1 MLATLGRSGES
12 LHTVAL
18 GLSFGAALVLQ
29 AAHYGRPFALRDL
42 VLFCALYLALAVA
55 WYHEGGRRHASL
67 PYILAELSVLCAFA
81 LVRSQL
87 LLTTPFWRHEY
98 DVGVSLAVSFLLVGA
113 KQTFD
118 RRPAELRRP
127 YVGSILLLPAVAISW
142 TLLHHLG
149 TDVTLLV
156 VGLHSLMF
164 ASLGRDRA
172 DSPYNIVA
180 TVGFVAF
187 VLMVFWTKLELRALS
202 AYVIPVGLGVLALVQ
217 MFGRELPADTR
228 NRIRLVTLLAML
240 GSASYYA
247 LVDERYPL
255 AFNLTLLVLCLAAM
269 VLGSVLRIR
278 LYLVL
283 GFAGLLLDLGSIL
296 VKGLVHMERGERM
309 TSVGLV
315 VLLLGAGLVGGAA
328 YYKTHRDELDAQL
341 DAWRSRLSTWE

>member
-1 MLATLGRSGES
+1 MG
-12 LHTVAL
+12 
-18 GLSFGAALVLQ
+18 
-29 AAHYGRPFALRDL
+29 
-42 VLFCALYLALAVA
+42 
-55 WYHEGGRRHASL
+55 
-67 PYILAELSVLCAFA
+67 AFA

-98 DVGVSLAVSFLLVGA
+98 DVWVSLAVSFLLVGA

-118 RRPAELRRP
+118 QRPPELRRP
-127 YVGSILLLPAVAISW
+127 YVASLLVLPAIAISW

-149 TDVTLLV
+149 TDVTLVV

-164 ASLGRDRA
+164 ASLGRDRR
-172 DSPYNIVA
+172 DSPYNLVA

-247 LVDERYPL
+247 LVDDRYPL

-269 VLGSVLRIR
+269 ALGSVLRIR

-283 GFAGLLLDLGSIL
+283 GFAGLLVDVGVDPGEGARAHGAGRAHDLGGARRSAA
-296 VKGLVHMERGERM
+296 GRGPRRR
-309 TSVGLV
+309 
-315 VLLLGAGLVGGAA
+315 GAA
-328 YYKTHRDELDAQL
+328 YYKTHRDELDARL
-341 DAWRSRLSTWE
+341 DSWRSRLRAWE